1 MGDAACVRRCQV
13 VSCWRERPGSLPNM
27 SRDQGIRGY
36 LPGNILDMIVT
47 IVLTLRLCHLV
58 TLGCSGF
65 GTMMFSEAE

>member
-1 MGDAACVRRCQV
+1 M

-47 IVLTLRLCHLV
+47 IGLTLRLLPSGY
-58 TLGCSGF
+58 LGLQWLWHNDVF
-65 GTMMFSEAE
+65 GIRGVFDY